1 MRFLTGIT
9 LFLLLLGLAGCSS
22 PDRND
27 PREVVLTM
35 IRGMEHSDSIAI
47 VSCLDFASLLKP
59 STTDYALRMDSVRVF
74 PDSQAMLKDLMAGGL
89 TRERWLQM
97 QRIVGS
103 TTTSG
108 DTALV
113 EVSFIS
119 RLTNTQNYNK
129 WGLHKINGKWK
140 IFSFHMVKD

>member
-1 MRFLTGIT
+1 MGIA
-9 LFLLLLGLAGCSS
+9 LVFLLIGLVGCFS
-22 PDRND
+22 PDQND

-35 IRGMEHSDSIAI
+35 IRGMEHSDSLAI
-47 VSCLDFASLLKP
+47 VSCLDFTSLLKP
-59 STTDYALRMDSVRVF
+59 GTTDYALRMDSVRIF
-74 PDSQAMLKDLMAGGL
+74 PDSQAMLKDLMEGGF

-103 TTTSG
+103 TTMLG

-129 WGLHKINGKWK
+129 WGLHKINGKWR
-140 IFSFHMVKD
+140 IFSFHMLKEQK